1 MTGSIAVP
9 IICLCYIKKNTVT
22 EETLYRKAMA
32 ISLFLVLGGAINI
45 TGQVIPGIVA
55 YYAEAPRVYLVYVI
69 AAVYH
74 HSLPE
79 ASSRAGQELR
89 LSLGASWP
97 KTQKTQSAPR
107 ALLALLKLNKG
118 SEK

>member
-1 MTGSIAVP
+1 MTGSIAVS

-79 ASSRAGQELR
+79 ASSRAGQEDCHLGQVGQRRKR
-89 LSLGASWP
+89 LKVHHKLSWHY
-97 KTQKTQSAPR
+97 
-107 ALLALLKLNKG
+107 
-118 SEK
+118 